1 MGTADRN
8 DETRTSTG
16 VPGLDEILHGGLLPK
31 RSYLVVGGAGS
42 GKTLLSLQFMLAVS
56 SPKDRAM
63 YVTLAEPEADIRRNV
78 EALGWN
84 LDKVDFVDL
93 SPREQPTGQGDYHV
107 FAPSEVE
114 QSRVWKGL
122 IDAIEDKRPTRLV
135 IDSVTQLGYLSTDE
149 YQFRKQILALVAYLG
164 RNGCTSYLLH
174 EPSLLDRE
182 ASVGLAVDGIIRVGR
197 TISPGLAIGLRS
209 VQIDKLRGSDFLS
222 GLHPLMISADGI
234 TVFPHRVE
242 SLGEH
247 RLGERQIGSG
257 IAALDELLGG
267 GLESGTTALFSGPA
281 GAGKT
286 TLGLSFLCEAARAG
300 GRSVV
305 YTFEESVESIA
316 SRCESIGIPARAL
329 LANGKLRIE
338 RVNPLQLYPD
348 QFLAMIRN
356 AVEQQGC
363 TSVMVD
369 SLRGYELAM
378 EEFGQAKA
386 HIHNLVTYLNRKGV
400 TTLLISE
407 VEHITST
414 ELRATDLGV
423 SHLADSI
430 VLMRYAEHAGQ
441 VIKIINCLK
450 KRNSDFQPEL
460 RQFSI
465 TAKGIQVSEKLQHL
479 RGILTGVPTL
489 EQGLK

>member
-1 MGTADRN
+1 MRTADCAGEARI
-8 DETRTSTG
+8 STG
-16 VPGLDEILHGGLLPK
+16 VPGLDEILHGGLLPQ
-31 RSYLVVGGAGS
+31 RSYLVVGGAGT
-42 GKTLLSLQFMLAVS
+42 GKTLLSLQFLLAAGTS
-56 SPKDRAM
+56 EDQAM
-63 YVTLAEPEADIRRNV
+63 YVTLAEPAADIRRNV
-78 EALGWN
+78 EVLGWN
-84 LDKVDFVDL
+84 LGKIDFIDL
-93 SPREQPTGQGDYHV
+93 SPREQPTGQGEYHV

-122 IDAIEDKRPTRLV
+122 VDAIEDRRPTRLV
-135 IDSVTQLGYLSTDE
+135 IDSVTQLDYLSTDE

-174 EPSLLDRE
+174 EPSMLDRE
-182 ASVGLAVDGIIRVGR
+182 ASVGLAVDGIIRIGR

-209 VQIDKLRGSDFLS
+209 VQVDKLRGSDFIS
-222 GLHPLMISADGI
+222 GLHPLMIDGDGI

-286 TLGLSFLCEAARAG
+286 TLGMSFLCEAARSE
-300 GRSVV
+300 GRSVA
-305 YTFEESVESIA
+305 YTFEESLESIA
-316 SRCESIGIPARAL
+316 SRCENIGIPARPL
-329 LANGKLRIE
+329 LASGALRIE

-348 QFLAMIRN
+348 QFLAMIRS

-363 TSVMVD
+363 TTVMVD

-460 RQFSI
+460 RQFNI
-465 TAKGIQVSEKLQHL
+465 TSQGIRVSEKLQHL

-489 EQGLK
+489 ERGPQ